1 MYYRRKILLSFLD
14 LFGQPLSNTQL
25 HKYLFLITRDQKK
38 PSFDFVPYKYGC
50 YSFQLNSDLNT
61 MTKYEQVLNEEKK
74 WKKIDSKDYFLE
86 LKKEDQYILK
96 AVKNKF
102 GNFDLNN
109 LIRHTYLKFPFYAIN
124 SSILEKILS
133 NSEKRQITAQ
143 KEKLRKINQSLFTI
157 GYEGVSLEHYLKKLI
172 INDVNLLCDVRKNPV
187 SMKNGFSKNQL
198 KNACAKLN
206 IDYIHIPDLGIVSSK
221 RKELKTISDYK
232 ILFDD
237 YEKNILENSKSN
249 LEELKTLIAK
259 YNRIALTCF
268 EATSCMCHRGRITD
282 FLQKDK
288 TFDIPIMH
296 L

>member
-1 MYYRRKILLSFLD
+1 MYYRRKILLSLLD

-25 HKYLFLITRDQKK
+25 HKYLFLITRDQTK

-74 WKKIDSKDYFLE
+74 WRKIDSKNYFLE

-96 AVKNKF
+96 AVKNQF
-102 GNFDLNN
+102 GSFDLNN

-133 NSEKRQITAQ
+133 IPERRKIIAQ
-143 KEKLRKINQSLFTI
+143 KEKLRKNKQSLFTI
-157 GYEGVSLEHYLKKLI
+157 GYEGISLEHYLKKLI
-172 INDVNLLCDVRKNPV
+172 INDVSLLCDVRKNPI

-198 KNACAKLN
+198 KNACTKLS

-221 RKELKTISDYK
+221 RKELKTINDYK

-237 YEKNILENSKSN
+237 YEKTILEKSESK
-249 LEELKTLIAK
+249 LEELKNLITK
-259 YNRIALTCF
+259 NNRIALTCF

-288 TFDIPIMH
+288 TFNIPITH